1 MRLTEIE
8 NGLLIPSQREK
19 NPAILVMPSDT
30 QQEVTGKSGSPVYGC
45 VTSGGAIDEK
55 LGKSVEIEEDEK
67 TMTVPGSVAIR
78 ELTMTT
84 VTLEFSEE
92 APQEAE

>member
-1 MRLTEIE
+1 M
-8 NGLLIPSQREK
+8 
-19 NPAILVMPSDT
+19 
-30 QQEVTGKSGSPVYGC
+30 
-45 VTSGGAIDEK
+45 TSGGAIDEK
-55 LGKSVEIEEDEK
+55 LGKSVEIEEAEK